1 MVQLTTQI
9 TWRHDGTDLQSC
21 CWGKLYICFCT
32 SGTVKPLFYGT
43 PDQRKPLFYEQNNFN
58 GTLFSANS
66 PLMNGNPSNAIYG
79 PVPTEPKPLIS
90 EQILIFL

>member
-1 MVQLTTQI
+1 M
-9 TWRHDGTDLQSC
+9 
-21 CWGKLYICFCT
+21 
-32 SGTVKPLFYGT
+32 KPIFYGT

-90 EQILIFL
+90 EQILIFLRKNDLKAAKNNKLPNKLECFE